1 MVNCTTW
8 NTETG
13 LCLQQ
18 TGELNSVDSVCN
30 FLSLLLKRLAS
41 IDGKGNI
48 SFKLDH
54 SKVRREFILNSE
66 GNSARAGDKFEDW
79 YEYNMNRMM

>member
-1 MVNCTTW
+1 MVNCATQ

-18 TGELNSVDSVCN
+18 TGELNSVNSVCN

-41 IDGKGNI
+41 TDGKGNI
-48 SFKLDH
+48 RFKLDH
-54 SKVRREFILNSE
+54 LKVRREFILNSE
-66 GNSARAGDKFEDW
+66 GNSQELVTNLKIG
-79 YEYNMNRMM
+79 MNTV